1 VVAQAIFV
9 ISAGVDCHLLC
20 ADPEWHEVK
29 LMGAQ
34 KLSASEVRATCDPS
48 ELDFETTAEL
58 PPLNEIIG
66 QPRATEALRFGVDID
81 SFGYNIFALGPP
93 GTGKMSFVKS
103 VLDEVAKSKPVPDDW
118 CYVYNFSEPHRPRAL
133 RLPAGMGNEFKRDM
147 EKLIEH
153 LKREIGR
160 VFESEDY
167 QRQRQEVINALQRE
181 RDKVLA
187 ELERRANEM
196 GFAIIGTP
204 AGPMPAPLLGNAI
217 MTPEQFMQLPEPIKE
232 RIEENRR
239 ELLNEIQTVM
249 RDLGKRER
257 EARQQLEEL
266 DRKVAVL
273 AVGHVISDL
282 MEKYAAHEQ
291 VVDYLRQV
299 QEDVVNNVNAFR
311 TAAQQETTQTHPL
324 AAAIFDRYK
333 VNVLVDNS
341 SLQGAPVV
349 VETNPTYY
357 NLVGRIEYRLE
368 MGAFIAH
375 FTMIKPG
382 ALHRANGGYLILDAK
397 ALLSNPFSWDALK
410 RALNDRQI
418 RIEEPG
424 EAFRLISIAS
434 LSPEPI
440 PLNVKVV
447 LVGSPWLYYL
457 LQAFDEDFRGLFK
470 VKADFDVVMDKTDE
484 NVRKYAMFIAS
495 RCAEENL
502 KPFDKT
508 AVAKVIEYSSR
519 LVSDQRKLSTHFA
532 SICDILREA
541 NYWASRNGREFVT
554 AEDVR
559 MAIERR
565 VYRVNLIEER
575 LLEMFRDGTLLVD
588 VDGERVGTV
597 NGLAI
602 VDLGDHIFGK
612 PTRITAR
619 TFLGR
624 GSVINIEREVA
635 MSGRIHSKA
644 VMILSGYLRGKYAQD
659 KPLGIGAQLTFEQ
672 LYDEV
677 EGDSASAAE
686 LYALLSSISGV
697 PVKQGIAVTGSV
709 NQYGEI
715 QPVGGVTYKVE
726 GFFDVC
732 RVKGLNGQ
740 QGVIIP
746 KQNVHNLMLRED
758 VVEAIE
764 KGLFHIWAIGN
775 IDDGVKVLMGIEA
788 GERQPDG
795 TYPEGTLHALV
806 EKRLSEMAELM
817 RKLQQPSDE
826 KDRGDNDRKG
836 NP

>member
-1 VVAQAIFV
+1 MPAIVQAI
-9 ISAGVDCHLLC
+9 SDGVEC
-20 ADPEWHEVK
+20 
-29 LMGAQ
+29 MGAQ
-34 KLSASEVRATCDPS
+34 KLSASKVRATCDPS

-58 PPLNEIIG
+58 PSLSEIIG
-66 QPRATEALRFGVDID
+66 QPRATEALRFGVDIE

-93 GTGKMSFVKS
+93 GTGKMSFVKGM
-103 VLDEVAKSKPVPDDW
+103 LEEVAKSKPVPDDW
-118 CYVYNFSEPHRPRAL
+118 CYVYNFSEPHRPKAL

-147 EKLIEH
+147 ERLIEH
-153 LKREIGR
+153 LKREIVR
-160 VFESEDY
+160 VFESEEY
-167 QRQRQEVINALQRE
+167 QRQRQEVVNALQRE
-181 RDKVLA
+181 RDEVLTA
-187 ELERRANEM
+187 LERRAREL

-232 RIEENRR
+232 QIEKYRR
-239 ELLNEIQTVM
+239 ELLSEIQTVM

-266 DRKVAVL
+266 DKKVAVL

-282 MEKYAAHEQ
+282 LEKYSQYEQ

-299 QEDVVNNVNAFR
+299 QEDVINNVDAFR
-311 TAAQQETTQTHPL
+311 TAAQQEGAQAHPL

-341 SLQGAPVV
+341 NLKGAPVI

-368 MGAFIAH
+368 MGAFVAH

-434 LSPEPI
+434 LNPEPI

-470 VKADFDVVMDKTDE
+470 VKADFDVVMDKTKD

-502 KPFDKT
+502 KPFDRT
-508 AVAKVIEYSSR
+508 AVAKVIEYSCR

-541 NYWASRNGREFVT
+541 NYWASCNGREVVT
-554 AEDVR
+554 ADDVKT
-559 MAIERR
+559 AIEKR

-575 LLEMFRDGTLLVD
+575 LLEMFKDGTLLVD
-588 VDGERVGTV
+588 VEGERVGTV
-597 NGLAI
+597 NGLAV
-602 VDLGDHIFGK
+602 VDLGDHVFGK

-624 GSVINIEREVA
+624 GSVVNIEREVA

-644 VMILSGYLRGKYAQD
+644 VMILAGYLRGKYAQD
-659 KPLGIGAQLTFEQ
+659 KPLSIGAQLTFEQ
-672 LYDEV
+672 LYDEI

-697 PVKQGIAVTGSV
+697 PIKQGIAVTGSV
-709 NQYGEI
+709 NQHGEI

-775 IDDGVKVLMGIEA
+775 IDDGVEVLMGIEA

-795 TYPEGTLHALV
+795 SYPEGTLHALV

-817 RKLQQPSDE
+817 RKLQQPSN
-826 KDRGDNDRKG
+826 GKG
-836 NP
+836 NGNRGEQ

>member
-1 VVAQAIFV
+1 
-9 ISAGVDCHLLC
+9 
-20 ADPEWHEVK
+20 
-29 LMGAQ
+29 MGAQ

-58 PPLNEIIG
+58 PPLKEIIG

>member
-1 VVAQAIFV
+1 M
-9 ISAGVDCHLLC
+9 SAH
-20 ADPEWHEVK
+20 
-29 LMGAQ
+29 
-34 KLSASEVRATCDPS
+34 KLSAHEVRAVCDPC
-48 ELDFETTAEL
+48 EFDFETTMEL
-58 PPLNEIIG
+58 PSLSEIIG
-66 QPRATEALRFGVDID
+66 QPRATEALQFGVDIE
-81 SFGYNIFALGPP
+81 SFGYNIFALGLP
-93 GTGKMSFVKS
+93 GTGKMSFIKS
-103 VLDEVAKSKPVPDDW
+103 MLEEVAKSKPTPDDW

-133 RLPAGMGNEFKRDM
+133 KLPAGMGNELKRDM

-153 LKREIGR
+153 LKREISR

-181 RDKVLA
+181 RDEVVTA
-187 ELERRANEM
+187 LERRAREM
-196 GFAIIGTP
+196 GMAIIGTP
-204 AGPMPAPLLGNAI
+204 AGPMPAPLIGNAI
-217 MTPEQFMQLPEPIKE
+217 MTPEQFMQLPDPIKE
-232 RIEENRR
+232 QIEQHRR
-239 ELLNEIQTVM
+239 ELLSEIQAVM

-266 DRKVAVL
+266 DKKVAAL
-273 AVGHVISDL
+273 AVGHVISDML
-282 MEKYAAHEQ
+282 EKYAEYED
-291 VVDYLRQV
+291 VVDYLKQV
-299 QEDVVNNVNAFR
+299 QEDVINNVDAFR
-311 TAAQQETTQTHPL
+311 ATAQQGGTQAHPL
-324 AAAIFDRYK
+324 TAVIFDRYK
-333 VNVLVDNS
+333 VNVLVDNG
-341 SLQGAPVV
+341 SLKGAPVI

-368 MGAFIAH
+368 MGAFITH

-418 RIEEPG
+418 RLEEPG
-424 EAFRLISIAS
+424 EAFRLISIVS
-434 LSPEPI
+434 LNPEPI

-470 VKADFDVVMDKTDE
+470 VKADFDVVMEKTKE

-495 RCAEENL
+495 RCADEKL

-508 AVAKVIEYSSR
+508 AVAKVIEYSCR
-519 LVSDQRKLSTHFA
+519 LVGDQRKLSTHFA
-532 SICDILREA
+532 SICDLLREA
-541 NYWASRNGREFVT
+541 NYWASRNGHDFVT
-554 AEDVR
+554 AEDVK
-559 MAIERR
+559 MAIEKRI
-565 VYRVNLIEER
+565 YRVNLIEER
-575 LLEMFRDGTLLVD
+575 LLEMFKDGALLVD
-588 VDGERVGTV
+588 VDGEKVGTV

-602 VDLGDHIFGK
+602 LDLGDHIFGK

-624 GSVINIEREVA
+624 GGIVNIEREVA

-644 VMILSGYLRGKYAQD
+644 VMILAGYLRGKYAQD
-659 KPLGIGAQLTFEQ
+659 KPLSIGAQLTFEQ
-672 LYDEV
+672 LYDEI

-697 PVKQGIAVTGSV
+697 PIKQGIAVTGSV
-709 NQYGEI
+709 NQHGEI

-732 RVKGLNGQ
+732 KVKGLTGQ

-746 KQNVHNLMLRED
+746 AQNVHNLMLRED

-764 KGLFHIWAIGN
+764 RGQFHIWAIRS
-775 IDDGVKVLMGIEA
+775 IDDGVNILMGIEA

-795 TYPEGTLHALV
+795 TYPEGTLHSLV
-806 EKRLSEMAELM
+806 EKRLTEMTELM
-817 RKLQQPSDE
+817 RKLQQPGERRD
-826 KDRGDNDRKG
+826 GG
-836 NP
+836 NNGRD